1 MAFSGS
7 RGIEANDKDDQERFD
22 IVLSPYRK
30 NRRLLRVKSLP
41 FAETRA
47 RVEAFLNSKL
57 AKPDSASF
65 NWPPSRWS
73 RVSLVQR
80 AQRLCQGRSRPQ
92 RGHVLRTKRHPR
104 VGHPIR
110 QRQKPRKF
118 NFLYTQHAF
127 LTAYQAIPAAA
138 RHRLRNSNAA
148 NSAAETPEQ
157 QMPHPVSSTGPTVE
171 IPSLSRTTQRYDFDM
186 ARRAFD
192 YIESGLAAPTE
203 AERMRLIQEFFTNE
217 MKIRS
222 ERYGNDGGV
231 ASEISGAV
239 VSPMPLLSSPAP
251 ARKADEISS
260 SGAPTVLTLN
270 PRPANSTGTS
280 SRTDFQTWKAFIGAL
295 SDSDDDHENNVGAR
309 LGYD

>member
-80 AQRLCQGRSRPQ
+80 AQRLYRGRN
-92 RGHVLRTKRHPR
+92 L
-104 VGHPIR
+104 
-110 QRQKPRKF
+110 
-118 NFLYTQHAF
+118 
-127 LTAYQAIPAAA
+127 AIPAAA
-138 RHRLRNSNAA
+138 RHRLRNTNAA

-203 AERMRLIQEFFTNE
+203 AERMRPIQEFFTNE

-280 SRTDFQTWKAFIGAL
+280 SRTDFQTWKAFVGAL
-295 SDSDDDHENNVGAR
+295 SDSDDDDENNVGAR

>member
-1 MAFSGS
+1 MAFNGS

-22 IVLSPYRK
+22 IVLAPYRK
-30 NRRLLRVKSLP
+30 NRRLLRVKNLP

-47 RVEAFLNSKL
+47 RVEAFLNWKL

-65 NWPPSRWS
+65 NWPPSNRPS
-73 RVSLVQR
+73 GHDGVVFVSFRERNDCVRADRDLKVVMYPGPRGTRELIVQIDR
-80 AQRLCQGRSRPQ
+80 GRN
-92 RGHVLRTKRHPR
+92 L
-104 VGHPIR
+104 
-110 QRQKPRKF
+110 
-118 NFLYTQHAF
+118 
-127 LTAYQAIPAAA
+127 AIPAAA
-138 RHRLRNSNAA
+138 WHRLRNSNAA
-148 NSAAETPEQ
+148 NSAAETPEK

-171 IPSLSRTTQRYDFDM
+171 VSSLSRAAQQRKFH
-186 ARRAFD
+186 
-192 YIESGLAAPTE
+192 SPLAVPTD
-203 AERMRLIQEFFTNE
+203 AERMRLTQEFFTNE

-239 VSPMPLLSSPAP
+239 VPPTPLLSSPAP

-280 SRTDFQTWKAFIGAL
+280 SRTDFQTWKAFVGAL
-295 SDSDDDHENNVGAR
+295 SDSDDDDENNVGAR